1 MTGAPPTEALAPT
14 ASATS
19 RTQVAVRPPPTAA
32 VLQAAHLEP
41 AGFPTEETVRAR
53 PPPPFRIPRRT
64 ARTTATTERGRS
76 TQAVG
81 RTIPVRSYHAKKSRA
96 RNREQRYYRPNYRY
110 PVIKTGVYVL
120 REREGGDSRS
130 VVQGV
135 RVLRRWQVRRVEVG
149 EGRVLPV
156 ELGLPPKL
164 WGVVA
169 SGGGVQAR
177 PVRQTQQT

>member
-130 VVQGV
+130 VQQGTQIL
-135 RVLRRWQVRRVEVG
+135 RGTELPERRMRAREREFVLQRAHVINFHQY
-149 EGRVLPV
+149 
-156 ELGLPPKL
+156 K
-164 WGVVA
+164 A
-169 SGGGVQAR
+169 NTAQKDNKYM
-177 PVRQTQQT
+177 